1 MPATLGAVPPA
12 LRATGPPC
20 SLTPTHIPVRSLPAS
35 AGSFPTIPR
44 LKAAHRESLRPEAL
58 ELPLYSAT
66 SWGWDPPET
75 PARPVNPSNLIR
87 IMPAKG

>member
-1 MPATLGAVPPA
+1 MPATPPLYGPCPRPPDDAAPA

-20 SLTPTHIPVRSLPAS
+20 SLTPPHIPVRRLPAS

-58 ELPLYSAT
+58 ELSLSLSVAV
-66 SWGWDPPET
+66 
-75 PARPVNPSNLIR
+75 A
-87 IMPAKG
+87 